1 MKLIITAGFI
11 IAAVVCCFIGF
22 PARADEVLPRFEAT
36 ECWFSQP
43 VGAVD
48 CGYLVVPENRR
59 NANGKTVRVAVATFK
74 GTLGVRY
81 PDPVVIGGGGPGQ
94 PVGFTDDGLLHWRR
108 LIRRTPALQQRD
120 VIVVEQR
127 GAGRSEPSLDCDEID
142 NLGADVKWL
151 AAYDATA
158 IEADFAAT
166 IACRDRLLRD
176 GIDLSGYSGVEF
188 AADLADLRRALGY
201 DAWNLVGTSYGTRIA
216 LTAMRDHPDGLRAV
230 VLDSVYPLEVQF
242 LEHYWATARSTLDQL
257 FALCDASAVCRET
270 YPDSATRFLDV
281 VARMNASPIVVDV
294 PATAGGTAM
303 ALPVSGWMVGDM
315 TLELLAFSDWTTVI
329 AYVDAVSSGNSRLIE
344 STGESIAA
352 KYTDAE
358 QFSDGVYYSAL
369 CQEEFP
375 FNDPAAVRQDFRS
388 YSDLLG
394 LDLPDTLPHQCDAWP
409 VPRAPAS
416 ENAPVSSEIPA
427 LLLAGT
433 LDYIT
438 PPHFAQLV
446 HQKLPNSYLVEFP
459 NVGHDVISA
468 NYCGPIV
475 MNEFLN
481 HPDRQPSSWCAQ
493 HPVEPG
499 FR

>member
-1 MKLIITAGFI
+1 LIVWGELVL
-11 IAAVVCCFIGF
+11 AAFACCFLGSL
-22 PARADEVLPRFEAT
+22 ARADETVPRFEVT
-36 ECWFSQP
+36 ECWFSKP
-43 VGAVD
+43 VGAVE

-59 NANGKTVRVAVATFK
+59 NAGGKTVRVAVATIK
-74 GTLGVRY
+74 ATLGVRY
-81 PDPVVIGGGGPGQ
+81 PEPVVIVGGGPGY
-94 PVGFTDDGLLHWRR
+94 PIGLDDDGLLYWRH

-120 VIVVEQR
+120 VILFEQR
-127 GAGRSEPSLDCDEID
+127 GVGRSEPSLDCDEVD
-142 NLGADVKWL
+142 RLGTDVRWL
-151 AAYDATA
+151 ATYDAAA

-176 GIDLSGYSGVEF
+176 GVDLSGYSGVAF

-201 DAWNLVGTSYGTRIA
+201 DPWNLVGTSYGTRIA

-230 VLDSVYPLEVQF
+230 VMDSVDPLEGQY
-242 LEHYWATARSTLDQL
+242 LERYWTTARTTLDRV
-257 FALCDASAVCRET
+257 FALCEASVACRES
-270 YPDSATRFLDV
+270 YSDSGTRFHDV
-281 VARMNASPIVVDV
+281 VEHMNASPVVVDI
-294 PATAGGTAM
+294 PATANGSAM
-303 ALPVSGWMVGDM
+303 SLPVGGWMVGDM
-315 TLELLAFSDWTTVI
+315 TLHLLAYSDWTMVI

-344 STGESIAA
+344 STGEFIAA
-352 KYTDAE
+352 KYADAE
-358 QFSDGVYYSAL
+358 QFSDGVHLSAI

-375 FNDPAAVRQDFRS
+375 FSDPAAVRKDFRTF
-388 YSDLLG
+388 SDLLG

-409 VPRAPAS
+409 VPKAPAS
-416 ENAPVSSEIPA
+416 ENAPFSSEIPA

-438 PPHFAQLV
+438 PPDYARLV
-446 HQKLPNSYLVEFP
+446 HERLQNSYLIEFP
-459 NVGHDVISA
+459 NWGHDVIGT

-475 MNEFLN
+475 LNEFLN